1 MDKQRIQARFGHAAH
16 EYDDYAHIQKT
27 AAQHLAE
34 RIHARWPELQRV
46 LELGCGTG
54 NLTHRLLRAYPGAQ
68 LHATDLAP
76 DMLQSL
82 PGHLLGRPTGTHTVQ
97 HAGCRNRQRAR
108 LRPGRLQPGLPMA
121 GQALAVCS
129 RLHSQGAR
137 LAIATLIDGT
147 FAEWKA
153 AHQALGLSD
162 GVLPFLGEGCLQ
174 RWAHKH
180 GATLHIE
187 TLTESYPQA
196 IDFVSRDQTHRG
208 PYAARRPSP
217 SPTGQVL
224 RQFRMGS
231 RCRIAW
237 LTSWSNP
244 FDLMPGRANQ
254 EWNSTPAP
262 VLDTEPESAPRL
274 IVLGKGP
281 AIRTHPA
288 MHLGFQPNPGG
299 SLIQQAR
306 RE

>member
-34 RIHARWPELQRV
+34 RIHARWPELERV

-76 DMLQSL
+76 DMLQACQATCSADQLARTQFSTLDAETANAHGYDLVASSL
-82 PGHLLGRPTGTHTVQ
+82 AFQWLDKP
-97 HAGCRNRQRAR
+97 
-108 LRPGRLQPGLPMA
+108 
-121 GQALAVCS
+121 LAVCS
-129 RLHSQGAR
+129 RLRSQGAR

-196 IDFVSRDQTHRG
+196 IDFVRAIKHIGAHTPREGHR
-208 PYAARRPSP
+208 PAPLAK
-217 SPTGQVL
+217 VL
-224 RQFRMGS
+224 RQFPHGITVSYRV
-231 RCRIAW
+231 AY
-237 LTSWSNP
+237 L
-244 FDLMPGRANQ
+244 L
-254 EWNSTPAP
+254 
-262 VLDTEPESAPRL
+262 VES
-274 IVLGKGP
+274 V
-281 AIRTHPA
+281 
-288 MHLGFQPNPGG
+288 
-299 SLIQQAR
+299 
-306 RE
+306 